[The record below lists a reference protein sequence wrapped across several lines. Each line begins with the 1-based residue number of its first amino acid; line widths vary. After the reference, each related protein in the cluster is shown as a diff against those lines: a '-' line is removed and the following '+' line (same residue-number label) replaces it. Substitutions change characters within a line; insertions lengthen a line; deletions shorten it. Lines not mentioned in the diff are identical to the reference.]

1 MTNPHRTD
9 IALADQ
15 NLVMRILRTPIH
27 ILPQNLRRK
36 SAERAI
42 AQTNLPEL
50 LQRLILDVTN
60 RSKLWRSERLDV
72 ARELASHFHDG
83 LASGTS
89 SDKLAE
95 NFGDRARAAALI
107 HRSKKRCRP
116 KAWHALALTTKAV
129 GLLFIATIALY
140 LALAARAFLTHPNI
154 ARNYLAEINAD
165 IEKIPEANRAWPLYR
180 QAYLAQPRMPEEI
193 AKEQFPAIKPEDP
206 LWPTTVAYVKECQP
220 QIKLLHQAAA
230 LPSLGSFLSYQITD
244 VEVDTHSR
252 WLAGTD
258 LEKARAQSKRQADGF
273 ALSTDPNPDLIGV
286 LIFNL
291 GTMRHFARLLTLDAR
306 IAALNN
312 DPARAHENLES
323 MYKMSAH
330 LSESGFIISGL
341 VRLAIHDRA
350 TQTLSNILR
359 DQPDLLSTD
368 QLTSLAHVLARNNL
382 AVDLSTER
390 LFFYDFIQRA
400 YSDNGRGDGH
410 LTAEGFN
417 LLNKY
422 NFQTNG
428 STSLEALI
436 APAATGLM
444 ASRKEITR
452 LYEQGLDQAVRFAA
466 TPVWKRTDADSP
478 DLASANIAASAT
490 SRFRFLPVWALTPAL
505 GRAVWVHDESTQR
518 SAGLLTAIA
527 IEIYRRKHG
536 SYPSSLADIETSI
549 LPAIPLDMFDG
560 QPLRYLPHNLLDNNR
575 PVIYSIGVDRKD
587 DHARAP
593 EKIINGVASPSNWMS
608 ESRLKDALQ
617 SPTERSSIDGDWIL
631 WPLSPDPASKSQ

>member
-1 MTNPHRTD
+1 
-9 IALADQ
+9 
-15 NLVMRILRTPIH
+15 
-27 ILPQNLRRK
+27 
-36 SAERAI
+36 
-42 AQTNLPEL
+42 
-50 LQRLILDVTN
+50 
-60 RSKLWRSERLDV
+60 
-72 ARELASHFHDG
+72 
-83 LASGTS
+83 
-89 SDKLAE
+89 
-95 NFGDRARAAALI
+95 
-107 HRSKKRCRP
+107 
-116 KAWHALALTTKAV
+116 
-129 GLLFIATIALY
+129 
-140 LALAARAFLTHPNI
+140 
-154 ARNYLAEINAD
+154 
-165 IEKIPEANRAWPLYR
+165 
-180 QAYLAQPRMPEEI
+180 
-193 AKEQFPAIKPEDP
+193 
-206 LWPTTVAYVKECQP
+206 
-220 QIKLLHQAAA
+220 
-230 LPSLGSFLSYQITD
+230 
-244 VEVDTHSR
+244 
-252 WLAGTD
+252 
-258 LEKARAQSKRQADGF
+258 
-273 ALSTDPNPDLIGV
+273 
-286 LIFNL
+286 
-291 GTMRHFARLLTLDAR
+291 
-306 IAALNN
+306 
-312 DPARAHENLES
+312 

-422 NFQTNG
+422 NFRPNG

>member
-1 MTNPHRTD
+1 
-9 IALADQ
+9 
-15 NLVMRILRTPIH
+15 
-27 ILPQNLRRK
+27 
-36 SAERAI
+36 
-42 AQTNLPEL
+42 
-50 LQRLILDVTN
+50 
-60 RSKLWRSERLDV
+60 
-72 ARELASHFHDG
+72 
-83 LASGTS
+83 
-89 SDKLAE
+89 
-95 NFGDRARAAALI
+95 
-107 HRSKKRCRP
+107 
-116 KAWHALALTTKAV
+116 
-129 GLLFIATIALY
+129 
-140 LALAARAFLTHPNI
+140 
-154 ARNYLAEINAD
+154 
-165 IEKIPEANRAWPLYR
+165 
-180 QAYLAQPRMPEEI
+180 
-193 AKEQFPAIKPEDP
+193 
-206 LWPTTVAYVKECQP
+206 
-220 QIKLLHQAAA
+220 
-230 LPSLGSFLSYQITD
+230 
-244 VEVDTHSR
+244 
-252 WLAGTD
+252 
-258 LEKARAQSKRQADGF
+258 
-273 ALSTDPNPDLIGV
+273 
-286 LIFNL
+286 
-291 GTMRHFARLLTLDAR
+291 MRHFARLLTLDAR

-422 NFQTNG
+422 NFRPNG